1 MHGFGHIEIPTTNFK
16 KAKKFFGSVFGWTF
30 QDLPDMDYVLFRA
43 GAKPNGGFY
52 ELKKMPKKG
61 QVNVY
66 IEVNDIP
73 GKLKQIKKAKGK
85 VLVKKTDMGAMG
97 SWAQFAT
104 PDGCVLCLWEP
115 AAKVS
120 KPKTNAMKA
129 APAPARSVTKD
140 IAPPAADLDE
150 PVPSE

>member
-16 KAKKFFGSVFGWTF
+16 KAKKFFGTVFGWTF
-30 QDLPDMDYVLFRA
+30 EDVPDMDYVLFRA

-66 IEVNDIP
+66 IEVDDVAA
-73 GKLKQIKKAKGK
+73 KLKEIKKAKGK

-104 PDGCVLCLWEP
+104 PDGCVLCLWQQ
-115 AAKVS
+115 AAKAPRP
-120 KPKTNAMKA
+120 KPAKS
-129 APAPARSVTKD
+129 RSAETRLASASPV
-140 IAPPAADLDE
+140 ADLDE